1 MSENL
6 LILKQ
11 EQKQF
16 FNDNGYLLLRGFY
29 GEVEMKEMRYQYHE
43 LVSNTDNRPDN
54 MKYSFME
61 PVDGYQPDTFNP
73 KTWWV

>member
-29 GEVEMKEMRYQYHE
+29 GEVEMKEMRY
-43 LVSNTDNRPDN
+43 
-54 MKYSFME
+54 
-61 PVDGYQPDTFNP
+61 
-73 KTWWV
+73 